1 MTQSAPWFRS
11 ASAASAAISAPAS
24 PAAGAV
30 QRLAAG
36 AVVRVTERRARW
48 LRIDSGCAWLT
59 FACGAVD
66 AEGVRAGDVFLCAG
80 QTLRIPVGA
89 RVLME
94 AACGMELRF
103 AWQPSEAGQRTAL
116 SPMPCGTG
124 AGVEAAN

>member
-1 MTQSAPWFRS
+1 MTQAASWFRS
-11 ASAASAAISAPAS
+11 ASYAPAS
-24 PAAGAV
+24 PVAGAV
-30 QRLAAG
+30 QRLAPG
-36 AVVRVTERRARW
+36 AVVRVTERHARW

-80 QTLRIPVGA
+80 QTLRVPSGA

>member
-1 MTQSAPWFRS
+1 MTQAASWFRS
-11 ASAASAAISAPAS
+11 ASAASAAPAV
-24 PAAGAV
+24 PAVGAV
-30 QRLAAG
+30 QRLAPG
-36 AVVRVTERRARW
+36 AVVRVTERRAHW

-80 QTLRIPVGA
+80 QTLRVPLGA

-103 AWQPSEAGQRTAL
+103 AWQPSEAAQRTTL
-116 SPMPCGTG
+116 PEMPPCGAG
-124 AGVEAAN
+124 AGAEVAN